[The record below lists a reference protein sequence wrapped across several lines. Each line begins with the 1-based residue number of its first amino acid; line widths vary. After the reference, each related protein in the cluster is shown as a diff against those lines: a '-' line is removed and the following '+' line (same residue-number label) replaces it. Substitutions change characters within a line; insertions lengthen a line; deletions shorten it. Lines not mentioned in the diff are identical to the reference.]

1 MTFISRKL
9 KGFTPA
15 YLFSLFIWIM
25 ASLPG
30 DDLERI
36 QKFPENPWF
45 RFFLSD
51 PFMHFIVFGLLTL
64 LICRG
69 YDQQSR
75 RSIPM
80 ARVALLAS
88 GYGLLIELYQ
98 GILPWRSFGLDD
110 LLWNT
115 MGVLFF
121 LIAAKGTVQL
131 RRNQKI

>member
-1 MTFISRKL
+1 
-9 KGFTPA
+9 
-15 YLFSLFIWIM
+15 
-25 ASLPG
+25 
-30 DDLERI
+30 
-36 QKFPENPWF
+36 
-45 RFFLSD
+45 
-51 PFMHFIVFGLLTL
+51 
-64 LICRG
+64 
-69 YDQQSR
+69 
-75 RSIPM
+75 M

-131 RRNQKI
+131 SRNQKI